1 MIVRRLL
8 MMAVVAAA
16 ATVAA
21 CTQGAEKTD
30 GAAGSGKLVVA
41 ATAVPHAEILEHIKP
56 ALAQQGVD
64 LEVRVFNDYVQP
76 NLVVDQ
82 GQADANYFQ
91 TGPYLEDFNKNRGT
105 HLKIV
110 TGVHVEPFG
119 AYSRRWK
126 SIAEIPAGGTVALPN
141 DPSTTGRA
149 LLLLQTTGLITLKDP
164 KNELATVKDIA
175 SNPKNLTFRELEAP
189 ALPRVLDQVDLA
201 LINTNYALDAKLN
214 PSRDALAIESKD
226 SPYVNFLVA
235 REDNANDPRIQK
247 LAAALRTPEVKAF
260 IEQKYQG
267 AVVPAF

>member
-1 MIVRRLL
+1 MILPRLL
-8 MMAVVAAA
+8 MTAVVAAA
-16 ATVAA
+16 AMVAA
-21 CTQGAEKTD
+21 CTPDRKGSGAE
-30 GAAGSGKLVVA
+30 GGKLVVA

-56 ALAQQGVD
+56 ALKAQGVD
-64 LEVRVFNDYVQP
+64 LEIRVFNDYVQP
-76 NLVVDQ
+76 NMVVDQ

-91 TGPYLEDFNKNRGT
+91 TGPYLEDFNRNRGT
-105 HLKIV
+105 KLKIV

-126 SIAEIPAGGTVALPN
+126 AIADVPQGATIAIPN

-149 LLLLQTTGLITLKDP
+149 LQLLHSTGLITLKDP
-164 KNELATVKDIA
+164 TNALATLKDISA
-175 SNPKNLTFRELEAP
+175 NPKKVTFRELEAP

-214 PSRDALAIESKD
+214 PSKDALAIESKD

-235 REDNANDPRIQK
+235 REDRAGDPDILK

-260 IEQKYQG
+260 IEQTYQG